1 LDSSNHTVRVG
12 GFDFDLQSGELR
24 RNGEKTHLPEQ
35 PFKILQLLVARRGEV
50 IAREELRLQLWP
62 ADTFV
67 DFDRGL
73 NSAMKK
79 LRDALGDS
87 AEDPTYVETIPRR
100 GYRLIAP
107 VREDESVASKRNR
120 RALWIVVVV
129 VVVAVFLIAAVRFHT
144 SAARQIRS
152 IAVLPLANL
161 SGDPGQEYFADGM
174 TEALITDVAQLK
186 EVRVISR
193 TSVMPYK
200 QSKKSLPEIARQ
212 LNVDGVIEGG
222 VVRSGGRVR
231 VTVQL
236 INAATDQH
244 LWAQSYERDFSDVV
258 SLQGDLSSAI
268 SHALHAQLTHSG
280 HAPRRVH
287 PAAYDFFLRGTAA
300 LGKENAEGVREAIT
314 FFQRAVAIQSDF
326 APGYASLAD
335 AYSQHAF
342 SGAVAPREW
351 MTQAKQA
358 ALKAIALDPELA
370 QGHTELG
377 LVFYRYDWNWKASE
391 EEFRRAVSLNPS
403 DASAHGA
410 YASVLRL
417 MGRIPEADAERRR
430 WHGLNPY
437 VARRAEGFLG
447 TGGRYRA
454 AGDYPKAIAE
464 MHTAVQMDPSLP
476 RGHFQLGWTLGEARQ
491 LPEAIAELE
500 RAVQLSPNNTRFR
513 GRLGWAYA
521 LAGQNEKARAIL
533 ADLEKRSAHAF
544 VSPVGIA
551 LVHIGLRENQP
562 ALDLLERAYRE
573 RDFDL
578 IGLMNS
584 RTFTPLRSEP
594 RFQQLVRKI
603 GLPGA

>member
-1 LDSSNHTVRVG
+1 VITRD
-12 GFDFDLQSGELR
+12 ELR
-24 RNGEKTHLPEQ
+24 Q
-35 PFKILQLLVARRGEV
+35 
-50 IAREELRLQLWP
+50 QLWP

-67 DFDRGL
+67 DFDRSL

-87 AEDPTYVETIPRR
+87 AENPTYIETLPRL

-107 VREDESVASKRNR
+107 VEKQQPRSR
-120 RALWIVVVV
+120 RWMWAAAAAVVVI
-129 VVVAVFLIAAVRFHT
+129 AIGIIAALRF
-144 SAARQIRS
+144 SASTGPQIHA

-200 QSKKSLPEIARQ
+200 QSKQSLPQIARQ

-231 VTVQL
+231 ITVQL
-236 INAATDQH
+236 IQASTDQH
-244 LWAQSYERDFSDVV
+244 LWAHSYERELSDVV
-258 SLQGDLSSAI
+258 TLQRDLSSAI
-268 SHALHAQLTHSG
+268 SQALHAQLTRSG
-280 HAPRRVH
+280 HAAQRVN

-300 LGKENAEGVREAIT
+300 ARKENAEGVREAIT
-314 FFQRAVAIQSDF
+314 FFRKAVAIQPDF
-326 APGYASLAD
+326 APGYASLAE
-335 AYSQHAF
+335 AYSQLAF

-351 MTQAKQA
+351 TTQAKQA
-358 ALKAIALDPELA
+358 ALQAIALDPELA

-377 LVFYRYDWNWKASE
+377 LVLYRYDWNWKASE
-391 EEFRRAVSLNPS
+391 EEFRRALSLNPN
-403 DASAHGA
+403 DASTHNA
-410 YASVLRL
+410 YASLLRL

-437 VARRAEGFLG
+437 VAKRADGFLG
-447 TGGRYRA
+447 TGGRSRA

-464 MHTAVQMDPSLP
+464 MQIAVQMDPSLP
-476 RGHFQLGWTLGEARQ
+476 RGHFQLGWTLGEAGQ

-521 LAGQNEKARAIL
+521 IAGQNEKARAIL
-533 ADLEKRSAHAF
+533 ADLEKLSARAF
-544 VSPVGIA
+544 VSPAAMA
-551 LVHIGLRENQP
+551 LVHVGLHENQP

-578 IGLMNS
+578 IGLVNS
-584 RTFTPLRSEP
+584 RTFAALRSER

-603 GLPGA
+603 GLPAA